1 MDWRGGE
8 RGGPRLES
16 KLKQKPQRYKGSI
29 ISPVFQMEKARV
41 REVP

>member
-8 RGGPRLES
+8 RGGPVES